1 MASIRKRGN
10 SYLLV
15 VSMGYDYDGKRRKAR
30 QKTVKPPEGL
40 TKKQTDKWLEEQAV
54 LFELECKNAPKSVK
68 KDITLEKYIELW
80 LLEIAPH
87 KLARSTLARD
97 KQDIA
102 RILPH
107 RGHDKLTELRPEH
120 FR

>member
-1 MASIRKRGN
+1 M
-10 SYLLV
+10 
-15 VSMGYDYDGKRRKAR
+15 
-30 QKTVKPPEGL
+30 
-40 TKKQTDKWLEEQAV
+40 
-54 LFELECKNAPKSVK
+54 ECKNAPKSVK

-87 KLARSTLARD
+87 KLAKSTLARD
-97 KQDIA
+97 RQDIA

-107 RGHDKLTELRPEH
+107 LGHYKLTELRPEH